1 MRAYA
6 RLPGLARARP
16 VGARERE
23 RSKYTRPQE
32 PWGRHCYTI
41 LLHGGEL
48 TVWHGDGRSKRE
60 RVPGPT
66 PPTALQLRTVRAR
79 LGARTAGRSNVY
91 VTSTSLSPRFYR
103 AWLRDAVWGKKP
115 LPAPRPRPLA
125 RSLPSTRRR
134 PCASPIDARTLY
146 ACMWLLVYLAG
157 SFDIDSAAQRI
168 Q

>member
-1 MRAYA
+1 MALSPAGSLRTCPGVARPVEQGSRRPRRATRIRHRGHLCTRAYA
-6 RLPGLARARP
+6 RLPGLARARR
-16 VGARERE
+16 GARERE

-115 LPAPRPRPLA
+115 LPAP
-125 RSLPSTRRR
+125 
-134 PCASPIDARTLY
+134 
-146 ACMWLLVYLAG
+146 
-157 SFDIDSAAQRI
+157 
-168 Q
+168 